1 MEGGKGKWRGKA
13 IMGKEVDEGSVEL
26 KLTKNKGSTER
37 LLEDLNQSC
46 WDKTIRSQ
54 RMSWGSF
61 YCSFKF

>member
-1 MEGGKGKWRGKA
+1 MEGGKEEWRGKA

-26 KLTKNKGSTER
+26 KLTKNKEGTER
-37 LLEDLNQSC
+37 LLEDQSW

>member
-1 MEGGKGKWRGKA
+1 
-13 IMGKEVDEGSVEL
+13 MGKEVDEGSVEL
-26 KLTKNKGSTER
+26 KLTKNKEGTER
-37 LLEDLNQSC
+37 LLEDQSW